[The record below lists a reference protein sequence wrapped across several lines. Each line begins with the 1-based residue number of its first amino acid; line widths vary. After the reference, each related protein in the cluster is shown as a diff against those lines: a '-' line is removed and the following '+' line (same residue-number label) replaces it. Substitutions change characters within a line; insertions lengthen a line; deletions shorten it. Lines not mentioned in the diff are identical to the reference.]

1 MKPRRSAPAR
11 PYRKYPIR
19 RLLLECNRRLAGARG
34 PRAWLALAALIH
46 RSPQV
51 GSGVVFLGDSCVDAG
66 REHCCGSCRRN
77 GKSSCE
83 HAFCCMARLMSR
95 CGKTAHRAK
104 YDLERAGIIR
114 LHGAGAG
121 VRGGGKML
129 DGTGR
134 AVGAATGYELDPEL
148 FTTPAPADQQASTS
162 TSPAQRRVAAEGM
175 QKARE
180 ALERMRAR
188 SAARAPDG

>member
-1 MKPRRSAPAR
+1 
-11 PYRKYPIR
+11 
-19 RLLLECNRRLAGARG
+19 
-34 PRAWLALAALIH
+34 
-46 RSPQV
+46 
-51 GSGVVFLGDSCVDAG
+51 
-66 REHCCGSCRRN
+66 
-77 GKSSCE
+77 
-83 HAFCCMARLMSR
+83 MARLMSR

-104 YDLERAGIIR
+104 YDLQRVGIIR

-148 FTTPAPADQQASTS
+148 FATPTSTERQASTTS
-162 TSPAQRRVAAEGM
+162 SPAQRRVAAEGM

-180 ALERMRAR
+180 ALERMRSR